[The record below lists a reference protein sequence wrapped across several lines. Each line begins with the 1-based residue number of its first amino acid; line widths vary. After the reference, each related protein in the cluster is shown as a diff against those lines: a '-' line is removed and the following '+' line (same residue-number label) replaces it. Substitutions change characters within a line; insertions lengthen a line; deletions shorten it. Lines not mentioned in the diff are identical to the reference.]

1 MGPHVLTASFSLRHL
16 TPTWRYDGSQQDAS
30 EYLTALFRGLSSFPI
45 SRPWETKDPE
55 TGSTLDRGSSSSAP
69 DSSRAGHG
77 ETSGPA
83 RCLVRYSGTYCTEWP
98 TEFSKFSNSR
108 GCALRRGSQASLY
121 AFRAV
126 PTDQHTAVDSCRSGG
141 IASGLGSVLHI
152 SHRRWTTQWTLPRAR
167 TMAAHLSRLQNQ
179 TCDRLAMEVTYCW
192 CVPFFRT
199 SLLLAPL
206 DLCTY
211 GYGVPLRPG
220 PPASLAGGVFYWLCG
235 TDLFAQQGAERLL
248 FRYQGRTSFC
258 PFCHSHGG
266 HHVAEVGAC

>member
-1 MGPHVLTASFSLRHL
+1 MT
-16 TPTWRYDGSQQDAS
+16 
-30 EYLTALFRGLSSFPI
+30 
-45 SRPWETKDPE
+45 
-55 TGSTLDRGSSSSAP
+55 TG
-69 DSSRAGHG
+69 
-77 ETSGPA
+77 
-83 RCLVRYSGTYCTEWP
+83 
-98 TEFSKFSNSR
+98 
-108 GCALRRGSQASLY
+108 
-121 AFRAV
+121 
-126 PTDQHTAVDSCRSGG
+126 
-141 IASGLGSVLHI
+141 
-152 SHRRWTTQWTLPRAR
+152 RAR
-167 TMAAHLSRLQNQ
+167 TMAAHLSRPQNQ

-248 FRYQGRTSFC
+248 FGFGYQGRTGFS

-266 HHVAEVGAC
+266 HHVAESEPAKRSGHGGSRYAHGPAQGQPGAPASHRPGTHARVLSPRGRAAIHASSALHRAQAPP